1 MVHSMRV
8 SAWPSSP
15 VELEAAQRALA
26 SAIPPPWRS
35 TVGARVG
42 GCFVCFE
49 RGESGPGRAGDRA
62 WAAATVDGEVSVVEG
77 AAGAPYEAGLLALRE
92 GPLLEAAV
100 RALADSPEVLLV
112 NATGRDHPRRAG
124 LALHLGSVLDLPSV
138 GVTHRTL
145 LAAGEWPPDEPGARA
160 PLLLGGEFV
169 GYWVRTKRGRRPLA
183 VHAAWRTDPKTAAD
197 VVLTASGRA
206 RTPEPLRHA
215 RRAARTARAG
225 VSFALVAESSNR
237 GDVMADRVRGVD
249 YFYVTIPD
257 APGEGDRLLSAL
269 RNGDVNL
276 LAYLGFPVGGGQ
288 SQIDFVPEDAEALR
302 QAVEGAGLAL
312 SEAKRVFLVEGDD
325 RVGAVADTTAKL
337 AAANINVTAA
347 AAASAGSGRYGM
359 ILWVAPGDYE
369 RAADVLSA

>member
-1 MVHSMRV
+1 MRV

-62 WAAATVDGEVSVVEG
+62 WAAATVDGAVSVVEG

-225 VSFALVAESSNR
+225 VSFAR
-237 GDVMADRVRGVD
+237 
-249 YFYVTIPD
+249 P
-257 APGEGDRLLSAL
+257 PLSC
-269 RNGDVNL
+269 
-276 LAYLGFPVGGGQ
+276 
-288 SQIDFVPEDAEALR
+288 E
-302 QAVEGAGLAL
+302 
-312 SEAKRVFLVEGDD
+312 
-325 RVGAVADTTAKL
+325 
-337 AAANINVTAA
+337 
-347 AAASAGSGRYGM
+347 
-359 ILWVAPGDYE
+359 
-369 RAADVLSA
+369 